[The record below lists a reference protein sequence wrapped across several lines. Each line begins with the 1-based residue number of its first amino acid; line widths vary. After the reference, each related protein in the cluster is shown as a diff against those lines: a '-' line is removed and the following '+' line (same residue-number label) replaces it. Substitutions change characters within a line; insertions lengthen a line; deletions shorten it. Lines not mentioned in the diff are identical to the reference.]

1 MAAVYLR
8 RLRGWRFVLFN
19 AVLGLA
25 HIVVLFNAGSY
36 IALLP
41 HVSGDLGGVLPS
53 FLTWA
58 QTDFMVGL
66 ALGAWGAV
74 QTTAAGIAIAT
85 GGVIRDLVLL
95 APGQGATAASAYIP
109 VFALEAAL
117 LLLRLHLPNAR

>member
-8 RLRGWRFVLFN
+8 RLHGWRFVLFN
-19 AVLGLA
+19 AVLGLS

-66 ALGAWGAV
+66 ALLFAV
-74 QTTAAGIAIAT
+74 VEVQVSGWNVQI
-85 GGVIRDLVLL
+85 
-95 APGQGATAASAYIP
+95 
-109 VFALEAAL
+109 E
-117 LLLRLHLPNAR
+117 